1 MAVMQEILSAQ
12 SNARKLLVLLIDPD
26 KPVAIEALSPYLCLP
41 DLIFVGGSTGGQT
54 DTCVTQLRQYT
65 TRPILLFPGNIA
77 QFTPTAD
84 ALLFLTLLNAQ
95 TPDVLI
101 NPHIQVAQEVLRSGI
116 ETIPMGYILVDGE
129 RKSSVEMATNCT
141 PISQK
146 NVDKIVSMA
155 VAGQL
160 LGKSLIYLEAGSGA
174 KTPVSTDIIRAV
186 RKHLQ
191 IPLIVGGGISTPEA
205 MMRAFDA
212 GADIVVIGNHFEQ
225 YPEEIEDFV
234 RVKRSKYGE

>member
-12 SNARKLLVLLIDPD
+12 NNARKLLVVLIDPD
-26 KPVAIEALSPYLCLP
+26 KPVAIEALSPYLCLS
-41 DLIFVGGSTGGQT
+41 DLIFVGGSTGSQT
-54 DTCVTQLRQYT
+54 DICVAQLRQYT
-65 TRPILLFPGNIA
+65 NRPILLFPGNIA

-146 NVDKIVSMA
+146 DVDTIVSMA

-174 KTPVSTDIIRAV
+174 HTPVSPDIIRAV
-186 RKHLQ
+186 RAQLQ
-191 IPLIVGGGISTPEA
+191 LPLIVGGGITTPQA
-205 MMRAFDA
+205 MLRAYEA
-212 GADIVVIGNHFEQ
+212 GADMVVIGNHFEQ
-225 YPEEIEDFV
+225 YPDEIADFV
-234 RVKRSKYGE
+234 RIKQDKYGE